1 MTSHRVYP
9 NDRIRSNNQFPS
21 AEIHDEI
28 VLMNMER
35 GRYFS
40 LNDTGSAIWKRLT
53 EPVLVSALCSEL
65 AREYQAD
72 DAVIRR
78 EVIEVLQRMVENGLA
93 IVVENED

>member
-40 LNDTGSAIWKRLT
+40 LNDTGGAVFCPSVCIDIFCIRNRC
-53 EPVLVSALCSEL
+53 P
-65 AREYQAD
+65 AR
-72 DAVIRR
+72 
-78 EVIEVLQRMVENGLA
+78 
-93 IVVENED
+93 